1 MSSEKQNGSAD
12 PLPELL
18 EELEPQLKQLLAR
31 FRIPAAEA
39 EAMLEDCLMVLIYR
53 QDQIVDP
60 RRWLQRTLRYRCVRH
75 WRQHQERVCRA
86 LDIELRRWLEDEG
99 VSASERQ
106 GRRRLLEREIERLP
120 SPCRPVLRARL
131 ELEDGG
137 GSSTRATG
145 PSRHRSR
152 RINAGH
158 RDPYNRCLTRL
169 MRQLLQNAQSGLEK
183 VKILSAS
190 PP

>member
-18 EELEPQLKQLLAR
+18 EEMEPQLKELLAR
-31 FRIPAAEA
+31 FRIPASEA

-60 RRWLQRTLRYRCVRH
+60 RRWLHRTLRYRCLRH

-86 LDIELRRWLEDEG
+86 LDAELRRWLEDEG

-120 SPCRPVLRARL
+120 GPCRPVLRARL

-137 GSSTRATG
+137 ALRGGVGNRPRG
-145 PSRHRSR
+145 
-152 RINAGH
+152 NAGH

-169 MRQLLQNAQSGLEK
+169 MRQLLENAQSGLEK